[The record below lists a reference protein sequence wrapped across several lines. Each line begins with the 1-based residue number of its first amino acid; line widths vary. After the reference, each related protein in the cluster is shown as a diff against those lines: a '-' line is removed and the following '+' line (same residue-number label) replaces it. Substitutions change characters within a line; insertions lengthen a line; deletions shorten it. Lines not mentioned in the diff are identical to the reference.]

1 VTRKATKGSP
11 AAQVNGAGSRV
22 PGVTRAASALVEVAE
37 RGPGTLS
44 DLARRIDVPKSSM
57 LGICQALVDERLM
70 SMDTEGRYSLGFAIL
85 ELAESY
91 RHQPPQLTTLG
102 VTVQNTDNVFFRVE
116 IDAISRMA
124 SQVGTDVIVLSAEQ
138 DMHRQIEQIE
148 ALVADGCQALI
159 VDAVDSHA
167 VRDAIRSAV
176 DAGIVVVAVNVG
188 ADGAQATVTTDNLQ
202 AGRLVAQSIAQRLN
216 RRGTVA
222 VVGGLDVTA
231 VRDRLIGFASTLQGY
246 PEMRM
251 LRPVAGDH
259 SRPGGHKAA
268 RRIFAAAPPDA
279 IFAINDPT
287 ALGVLDFLVE
297 HKKSTPI
304 FSVDGSAP
312 AVQVIADG
320 GQIVATAAQDP
331 TELGRRAFV
340 AANALFSG
348 NTRVPAQQNL
358 PTRLIDADSVAN
370 YEAWR

>member
-1 VTRKATKGSP
+1 MKGS
-11 AAQVNGAGSRV
+11 ATAEVNGAGSRV
-22 PGVTRAASALVEVAE
+22 PGVTRAARALVEIAE
-37 RGPGTLS
+37 HGPGNLS

-57 LGICQALVDERLM
+57 LGICQALVEERLL
-70 SMDTEGRYSLGFAIL
+70 SLEADGRYCLGLAIL
-85 ELAESY
+85 ELAESH

-124 SQVGTDVIVLSAEQ
+124 DQVGTDVIVRSAEQ
-138 DMHRQIEQIE
+138 DLHQQIEQID

-159 VDAVDSHA
+159 VDAVDSHG
-167 VRDAIRSAV
+167 VRDAIRAAI
-176 DAGIVVVAVNVG
+176 DARTKVVAVNVG
-188 ADGAQATVTTDNLQ
+188 ADGAQATVTTDNIQ

-231 VRDRLIGFASTLQGY
+231 VRDRLIGFASTLQGH
-246 PEMRM
+246 PDMRM
-251 LRPVAGDH
+251 LRPVPGDH
-259 SRPGGHKAA
+259 SRAGGYKAA
-268 RRIFAAAPPDA
+268 KRIFASAPPDA

-287 ALGVLDFLVE
+287 ALGVLDFQVE
-297 HKKSTPI
+297 HQIEIPI

-312 AVQVIADG
+312 AVQIIAEG

-340 AANALFSG
+340 AASALFSG
-348 NTRVPAQQNL
+348 NARVPAQQNL

>member
-1 VTRKATKGSP
+1 VTRKANKGSP
-11 AAQVNGAGSRV
+11 AAEVNGAGSRV
-22 PGVTRAASALVEVAE
+22 PGVTRAANALVEVAE

-70 SMDTEGRYSLGFAIL
+70 SMDAEGRYSLGFAIL

-124 SQVGTDVIVLSAEQ
+124 GQVGTDVIVRSAEQ
-138 DMHRQIEQIE
+138 DIHRQIEQIE

-167 VRDAIRSAV
+167 VRDAIRAAV
-176 DAGIVVVAVNVG
+176 DARTVVVAVNVG

-246 PEMRM
+246 PDMRM

-259 SRPGGHKAA
+259 SRAGGYKAA
-268 RRIFAAAPPDA
+268 KRIFTDEPPDA

-297 HKKSTPI
+297 HKFNTPI

-312 AVQVIADG
+312 AVEIIADG

-340 AANALFSG
+340 AANALFSE
-348 NTRVPAQQNL
+348 NARVPAQQNL